1 MLTKIKHD
9 DILELR
15 LERPPVNALHHPLVQ
30 ELKSAVEAAP
40 KEGAKAMVISGAPGM
55 FSAGLDVAFLLA
67 QDQAGM
73 QRFWKDFFGM
83 LRSVATSPIPIV
95 AAMTGHSPAGG
106 AVISIFCDYRI
117 AAQGRFKIGL
127 NEVQVGLPVPRVILG
142 GLIRIVGVRQA
153 ERLAV
158 RGMLVSPDEAL
169 AVGLVDEVVAPEEV
183 TSKAIDW
190 CRGILKLP
198 QSALHTTRNS
208 LRADYAVL
216 FDTLASSTETEM
228 TAVWFS
234 EETQKVLKDLMAQL
248 AAKRK

>member
-15 LERPPVNALHHPLVQ
+15 LERAPVNALHHPLVQ
-30 ELKSAVEAAP
+30 ELKAAVEAAP
-40 KEGAKAMVISGAPGM
+40 KEGAKALVISGTAGM
-55 FSAGLDVAFLLA
+55 FSAGLDVAFLLQ

-83 LRSVATSPIPIV
+83 LRGVATSPIPTV

-117 AAQGRFKIGL
+117 AAQGKFKIGL

-142 GLIRIVGVRQA
+142 GLVRIVGQRQA

-158 RGMLVSPDEAL
+158 RGMLVSPDDAL
-169 AVGLVDEVVAPEEV
+169 AVGLVDEVLPPEEV
-183 TSKAIDW
+183 VPAAIAW
-190 CRGILKLP
+190 CRAALKLP
-198 QSALHTTRNS
+198 QQALHTTRDS

-234 EETQKVLKDLMAQL
+234 ADTQQVLKDLMAQL
-248 AAKRK
+248 AAKKK

>member
-1 MLTKIKHD
+1 MLKKIEHGE
-9 DILELR
+9 ILEIR
-15 LERPPVNALHHPLVQ
+15 LERPPVNALHHPLVH
-30 ELKSAVEAAP
+30 ELKAAIEAAP
-40 KEGAKAMVISGAPGM
+40 KQGAKAMVLSGMSGM
-55 FSAGLDVAFLLA
+55 FSAGLDVAFLLQ

-73 QRFWKDFFGM
+73 LRFWRDFFGM
-83 LRSVATSPIPIV
+83 LRSVATSPIPTV

-106 AVISIFCDYRI
+106 AVIAIFCDYRI
-117 AAQGRFKIGL
+117 AAQGKFKIGL

-142 GLIRIVGVRQA
+142 GLTRIVGQRQA

-169 AVGLVDEVVAPEEV
+169 AAGLVDEVLPPEEV
-183 TSKAIDW
+183 VPKAVDW
-190 CRGILKLP
+190 CRSTLTLP
-198 QSALHTTRNS
+198 QQALHITRNS

-216 FDTLASSTETEM
+216 FDTLATSTETEM

-248 AAKRK
+248 AAKKK

>member
-1 MLTKIKHD
+1 MLKKIEHGE
-9 DILELR
+9 ILEIR
-15 LERPPVNALHHPLVQ
+15 LERPPVNALHHPLVT
-30 ELKSAVEAAP
+30 ELKAAVEAAP
-40 KEGAKAMVISGAPGM
+40 GSGAKALVISGMPGM

-73 QRFWKDFFGM
+73 QRFWREFFGM

-117 AAQGRFKIGL
+117 AAQGKFKIGL

-142 GLIRIVGVRQA
+142 GLVRIVGPRQA

-169 AVGLVDEVVAPEEV
+169 ASGLVDEVLPPEEV
-183 TSKAIDW
+183 VPKAIEW
-190 CRGILKLP
+190 CRSALKLP
-198 QSALHTTRNS
+198 QSALHTTRDS

-216 FDTLASSTETEM
+216 FDTLASATEKEM
-228 TAVWFS
+228 MAVWFS

-248 AAKRK
+248 AAKKR

>member
-1 MLTKIKHD
+1 MLTKIDHGE
-9 DILELR
+9 ILELR

-30 ELKSAVEAAP
+30 ELNAAVEAAP
-40 KEGAKAMVISGAPGM
+40 RQGAKAIVISGAPGM

-142 GLIRIVGVRQA
+142 GLTRIVGVRQA

-169 AVGLVDEVVAPEEV
+169 AVGLVDQVVTPEEV
-183 TSKAIDW
+183 IPKAIEW
-190 CRGILKLP
+190 CRETLKLP
-198 QSALHTTRNS
+198 QSALHVTRDS
-208 LRADYAVL
+208 LRADYTVL
-216 FDTLASSTETEM
+216 FDTLASTTETEM

-234 EETQKVLKDLMAQL
+234 EETQRVLKDLMAQL
-248 AAKRK
+248 AAKKK

>member
-1 MLTKIKHD
+1 VLTKIKHD

-30 ELKSAVEAAP
+30 EIKAAVESAP
-40 KEGAKAMVISGAPGM
+40 GQGAKAMVISGVPGM

-117 AAQGRFKIGL
+117 AAQGKFKIGL

-142 GLIRIVGVRQA
+142 GLTRIVGARQA

-169 AVGLVDEVVAPEEV
+169 AAGLIDEVVAPEDV
-183 TSKAIDW
+183 VPKAIEW
-190 CRGILKLP
+190 CRSALKLP
-198 QSALHTTRNS
+198 QAALHTTRDS

-216 FDTLASSTETEM
+216 FDTLASTTETEM

-234 EETQKVLKDLMAQL
+234 EETQWVLKGLMAQL
-248 AAKRK
+248 AAKKK

>member
-9 DILELR
+9 HILELR

-30 ELKSAVEAAP
+30 ELKTAVEAAP
-40 KEGAKAMVISGAPGM
+40 KEGAKAVVISGVPGM

-83 LRSVATSPIPIV
+83 LRTVATSPIPIV

-117 AAQGRFKIGL
+117 AAQGKFKIGL

-142 GLIRIVGVRQA
+142 GLTRIVGTRQA

-169 AVGLVDEVVAPEEV
+169 AAGLVDQVVAPEEV
-183 TSKAIDW
+183 IPKAIDW
-190 CRGILKLP
+190 CRETLKLP
-198 QSALHTTRNS
+198 QTALHTTRNS

-216 FDTLASSTETEM
+216 FDNLASATETEM

-248 AAKRK
+248 AAKKK